1 MWSPSLRS
9 PQLSRGAGMD
19 ACECSGGARAGSLRP
34 ERHNRN
40 PRAQCGAAGKC
51 SSQRSRGP
59 EVVSQFR
66 CFSFTTDR
74 TPMFTDSR
82 GDLSRGHSHVFE
94 VTGTSD
100 QVDHILAV
108 TVG

>member
-1 MWSPSLRS
+1 MWSPSLRT
-9 PQLSRGAGMD
+9 PQPSRGAGMD

-34 ERHNRN
+34 ERHNRK
-40 PRAQCGAAGKC
+40 PRAPCGPLGN
-51 SSQRSRGP
+51 
-59 EVVSQFR
+59 EVVGQFR

-74 TPMFTDSR
+74 TSMFTDSS